1 MRLSILFFLS
11 FIFSCGTISAQN
23 FYDQNTIQKIEI
35 QFTQPNWDYQLDT
48 SKAGAEGYIMAASV
62 TINGVYF
69 DSVGVKY
76 KGNSSYNPTYNKN
89 PLHIELDGYKNQS
102 YLGVKDIKLG
112 NNYAD
117 PSMIREVLGYDIL
130 KNYMHCPEANFA
142 KVYINGV
149 YHGVYSNTES
159 IGKKFYA
166 KHYYSSGNTAIK
178 CNPIVNPSSNTKSN
192 LKYFTTGDSSN
203 YFNFYELKSNYGWNS
218 LRALADTVTNFQS
231 RFSYNLDVD
240 RVIWMLA
247 FNNVN
252 VNLDS
257 YSGAFCQNYY
267 LYKDNTNHYN
277 TTIWDLNMCFGGFPY
292 LGVSNSSLAQLS
304 ITNMQQMAINIHA
317 TDVYWPMIN
326 IINSNA
332 QYKKML
338 VAHMRT
344 IVTECIASGDYV
356 TKANQFQALIDT
368 SVQSD
373 NFKFYTYPQFQNGLT
388 ANVSVGSYSVPGISN
403 LMTARLAY
411 LQGTT
416 DFNYATPTITAVSTN
431 TNSPAINSTV
441 SITANVVNTNTVY
454 LGYRT
459 NNHQKF
465 TRVLMY
471 DDGTHNDGASGDN
484 VYGTNITVSSA
495 ETEYYIF
502 AENATAGIFSPERA
516 EHEFYVLNTN
526 LAQPNVGD
534 LVINEFLAANNF
546 GQTDENGK
554 HEDWIELHNTT
565 NNVLNVSGLYLSDD
579 YTNPAKYEI
588 PNNII
593 IQPNGFLTFWA
604 DEDNMNG
611 EALHCNFKLLNSG
624 EQIMLSNG
632 ITVLDSISFGF
643 QGADISIAR
652 CPDGTGSFEASST
665 PSYNMSNCA
674 VGINE
679 INMELASLSAFPN
692 PANEELTVTCS
703 ANAILPIEVLNVLGD
718 VVLKEELHQTLKI
731 NTSTFSQGIYLIK
744 VLNESRL
751 GVIKI
756 VVTH

>member
-1 MRLSILFFLS
+1 MRLSILSFLGV
-11 FIFSCGTISAQN
+11 IILCGKISAQN

-35 QFTQPNWDYQLDT
+35 QFTQSNWDYQLDT
-48 SKAGAEGYIMAASV
+48 AKVGAEGYIMAASV

-89 PLHIELDGYKNQS
+89 PLHIELDGFKDQS
-102 YLGVKDIKLG
+102 YLGIKDIKLG

-142 KVYINGV
+142 KVYINGA
-149 YHGVYSNTES
+149 YHGVYSNVES

-166 KHYYSSGNTAIK
+166 KHYHSSGNTAIK
-178 CNPIVNPSSNTKSN
+178 CNPIVNPSANTKSN

-203 YFNFYELKSNYGWNS
+203 YFNFYELKSDYGWNS
-218 LRALADTVTNFQS
+218 LRALADTVTNHQS
-231 RFSYNLDVD
+231 RFASNVDVD
-240 RVIWMLA
+240 RLIWMLA

-292 LGVSNSSLAQLS
+292 LGNSNSSLAQLN
-304 ITNMQQMAINIHA
+304 ITSMQQMLISIHA

-344 IVTECIASGDYV
+344 IVNEYIASGNYI
-356 TKANQFQALIDT
+356 TRANQFQALIDT

-373 NFKFYTYPQFQNGLT
+373 NFKFYSYPQFQTGLT
-388 ANVSVGSYSVPGISN
+388 SNVSVGSYSVPGISN
-403 LMTARLAY
+403 LMSARLIY
-411 LQGTT
+411 LQGTAE
-416 DFNYATPTITAVSTN
+416 FGYTAPVISAVAAN
-431 TNSPAINSTV
+431 TNSPAINTTV
-441 SITANVVNTNTVY
+441 AITANVVNTNTVY

-459 NNHQKF
+459 DNHQKF

-471 DDGTHNDGASGDN
+471 DDGAHSDGVSGDN
-484 VYGTNITVSSA
+484 VYGTSITVTSA

-502 AENATAGIFSPERA
+502 AENTNAGIFSPERA
-516 EHEFYVLNTN
+516 EHEFHVLQTN
-526 LAQPNVGD
+526 LAQPNSGEV
-534 LVINEFLAANNF
+534 VINEFLAANNF
-546 GQTDENGK
+546 GQADENGK
-554 HEDWIELHNTT
+554 HEDWIELYNTT
-565 NNVLNVSGLYLSDD
+565 NATLNLSGLYLSDD
-579 YTNPAKYEI
+579 YANPTKYTI
-588 PNNII
+588 PNNTI
-593 IQPNGFLTFWA
+593 IQPNGFLTIWA
-604 DEDNMNG
+604 DEDNTN
-611 EALHCNFKLLNSG
+611 EAEIHCNFKLLNSG
-624 EQIMLSNG
+624 EKIMLSKNT
-632 ITVLDSISFGF
+632 TVLDSITFGF
-643 QGADISIAR
+643 QGADISMAR
-652 CPDGTGSFEASST
+652 CPDGMGAFAASST
-665 PSYNMSNCA
+665 PTYNNSNCA

-679 INMELASLSAFPN
+679 INMDAATLTVFPN
-692 PANEELTVTCS
+692 PANDEITIICS
-703 ANAILPIEVLNVLGD
+703 ANAVLPVEVLNVVGD
-718 VVLKEELHQTLKI
+718 MILEEEMNQRIKI
-731 NTSTFSQGIYLIK
+731 NTSALSQGIYFVK
-744 VLNESRL
+744 VLNKTL
-751 GVIKI
+751 KI
-756 VVTH
+756 VITH

>member
-1 MRLSILFFLS
+1 MRLFIISFFSL
-11 FIFSCGTISAQN
+11 ITLCWNISAQS

-35 QFTQPNWDYQLDT
+35 QFTQPTWDYDLDT
-48 SKAGAEGYIMAASV
+48 AKAGAEGYVMAASV

-89 PLHIELDGYKNQS
+89 PLHIELDGYKKQS
-102 YLGVKDIKLG
+102 YLGIKDIKLG
-112 NNYAD
+112 NNFAD
-117 PSMIREVLGYDIL
+117 PSMIREVLGYDML

-142 KVYINGV
+142 KVYINGA
-149 YHGVYSNTES
+149 YHGIYSNAES

-166 KHYYSSGNTAIK
+166 KHYFSSGNTAIK

-203 YFNFYELKSNYGWNS
+203 YFNFYELKSDYGWNS

-231 RFSYNLDVD
+231 RFAYNVDVD

-267 LYKDNTNHYN
+267 LYEDNTNHYN

-292 LGVSNSSLAQLS
+292 LGVSNSSLAQLN
-304 ITNMQQMAINIHA
+304 ITNMQQMPINIHA

-344 IVTECIASGDYV
+344 IVNEFIANNNYI
-356 TKANQFQALIDT
+356 TRANQFQTLIDT

-373 NFKFYTYPQFQNGLT
+373 NFKFYTYTQFQTGLT

-403 LMTARLAY
+403 LMTSRLAY

-416 DFNYATPTITAVSTN
+416 DFNYTTPTITAVAAS
-431 TNSPAINSTV
+431 TNSPTINSTV

-459 NNHQKF
+459 NDHQKF
-465 TRVLMY
+465 TRTLMY
-471 DDGTHNDGASGDN
+471 DDGAHNDGASGDN
-484 VYGTNITVSSA
+484 VYGVSITVNSA

-502 AENATAGIFSPERA
+502 AENATAGMFSPERA
-516 EHEFYVLNTN
+516 EHEFYVLQTN
-526 LAQPNVGD
+526 IAQPNAGEV
-534 LVINEFLAANNF
+534 VINEFLAANNF

-565 NNVLNVSGLYLSDD
+565 NTVLNLSGLYLSDD
-579 YTNPAKYEI
+579 YTNPTKYTI
-588 PNNII
+588 PDNTI
-593 IQPNGFLTFWA
+593 IQANGFLTIWA
-604 DEDNMNG
+604 DEDNTN
-611 EALHCNFKLLNSG
+611 ETTLHCNFKLLDSG
-624 EQIMLSNG
+624 EEIILSKNT
-632 ITVLDSISFGF
+632 TVLDSISFGF

-652 CPDGTGSFEASST
+652 CPDGTGAFASSSNPT
-665 PSYNMSNCA
+665 YNASNCA

-679 INMELASLSAFPN
+679 INMELASLSVFPN

-703 ANAILPIEVLNVLGD
+703 ANAVLPVEVLNIMGD
-718 VVLKEELHQTLKI
+718 VILKDELHQTVKI
-731 NTSTFSQGIYLIK
+731 NTSALSQGIYLIK
-744 VLNESRL
+744 VLNKTL
-751 GVIKI
+751 KI
-756 VVTH
+756 VITH